1 MRARGLARV
10 APQRKLVM
18 KRALLPLTMPHL
30 TERTDDVWRLIGDG
44 ALAAAREVLRKIE
57 GQLKALPQ

>member
-1 MRARGLARV
+1 
-10 APQRKLVM
+10 M
-18 KRALLPLTMPHL
+18 KRALLPLTIPHL

-57 GQLKALPQ
+57 RQLKALPQ

>member
-10 APQRKLVM
+10 APQRKLI
-18 KRALLPLTMPHL
+18 PHL

-57 GQLKALPQ
+57 RQLKVLPQ